1 MFGCRAFGTFV
12 RNRRAN
18 PGVYHVLMSAV
29 LLAVTVLSAQPAFAQ
44 KVSRVKISVTPSD
57 LELEVASSAK
67 LTAVDSSGQTLV
79 AAWTSSNSAVAT
91 VSSSGWVTA
100 VGAGTATITATFK
113 RSKASAIAN
122 VKPPAPPAPVAGSP
136 FLPFGPKQ
144 VPFSV
149 LGQPPLFF
157 TGGYI
162 TDSSPSDVE
171 QGLQLARTMG
181 ARLILKLVGSRS
193 KFQNPDGSFSLT
205 LWKSEL
211 DKMKD
216 FDFASYVADG
226 TVIGIELINEPHDTH
241 NWGGTIV
248 SKEDLEAAAAYAKSY
263 WPYMPV
269 GAGRPDYVL
278 QYAPW
283 RYLDFAHA
291 QYHMRKGDINA
302 WRDMSVSQSKQAGVG
317 LLLSLDFLAG
327 EIGDTPMT
335 ADEVRQFYTV
345 LADDTYACALT
356 GYLYDAAYLSQP
368 DIQTAFNV
376 AGAIAASHPAP
387 PCYVDHVK

>member
-1 MFGCRAFGTFV
+1 VTV
-12 RNRRAN
+12 RTANARVRR
-18 PGVYHVLMSAV
+18 VLTSTV
-29 LLAVTVLSAQPAFAQ
+29 LLAVTILPAQPASAQ
-44 KVSRVKISVTPSD
+44 KGSRQKISVTPSN
-57 LELEVASSAK
+57 LELEVASSEK
-67 LTAVDSSGQTLV
+67 LTAVDSSGQAL
-79 AAWTSSNSAVAT
+79 APKWTSSNSAVAT

-100 VGAGTATITATFK
+100 VSAGAATITATFN
-113 RSKASAIAN
+113 RSKASATAN
-122 VKPPAPPAPVAGSP
+122 VKSPSPPPQVVGSP

-144 VPFSV
+144 VPFNL
-149 LGQPPLFF
+149 LGQAPLFF

-171 QGLQLARTMG
+171 QGLQLARAMG

-193 KFQNPDGSFSLT
+193 KFQNADGSFSLT
-205 LWKSEL
+205 LWKNEL

-216 FDFASYVADG
+216 FDFAPYVADG

-248 SKEDLEAAAAYAKSY
+248 SKEDLEAAAAYAKAY

-278 QYAPW
+278 KYAPW
-283 RYLDFAHA
+283 HYLDFAHA
-291 QYHMRKGDINA
+291 QYHMRKGDIYA

-356 GYLYDAAYLSQP
+356 GYLYDAPYLSQP
-368 DIQTAFNV
+368 DIQTAFNI